1 MNISDVVL
9 SCRVRLARNIDSY
22 PFPAKLTDEKTQE
35 LTQKIVDASSS
46 LGEFKHIKISRLNP
60 RERQRF
66 VEKHLISRELISSE
80 NSSFLVNDE
89 ETLCIMICEE
99 DHMRIQCI
107 LPSLDLQSADDISS
121 KADKAFS
128 ESLKYAWSPRL
139 GYLTACPTNL
149 GTGMRASAMLHLTG
163 LTLAKQ
169 TDSLFRQIQKLGVAV
184 RGFYGEGSAA
194 LGGIYQLSNQFTLGT
209 SEDDIILSLDRM
221 LNRIAEQEMSIR
233 DVVYQKNKAL
243 IEDIVGRSYGICKY
257 AKRLSYDEFMQH
269 ISNIKLG
276 ISLGILADTNMKA
289 VDELLVQCQSAS
301 LSFHMGE
308 KSDKLSEDSARCE
321 YLQNKLFNME
331 TNA

>member
-9 SCRVRLARNIDSY
+9 SCRVRLARNIEGFC
-22 PFPAKLTDEKTQE
+22 FPQKLTLEQNE
-35 LTQKIVDASSS
+35 ILTNEIVNASKA
-46 LGEFKHIKISRLNP
+46 LGNFKHIKINGLTP
-60 RERQRF
+60 IQRQEF
-66 VEKHLISRELISSE
+66 VEKHLISRELVAK
-80 NSSFLVNDE
+80 NGSSFLVNAE

-107 LPSLDLQSADDISS
+107 LPSLNLQSADEMSS

-128 ESLKYAWSPRL
+128 ESLKYAFSPKL

-184 RGFYGEGSAA
+184 RGFYGEGSLA

-209 SEDDIILSLDRM
+209 SEDDIIVSLDRM
-221 LNRIAEQEMSIR
+221 LNRIAEQEMNIR
-233 DVVYQKNKAL
+233 EVLYKKNKTL
-243 IEDIVGRSYGICKY
+243 IEDLVGRSKGICRY
-257 AKRLSYDEFMQH
+257 ARCLSYNEFMQH

-276 ISLGILADTNMKA
+276 ISLGILKDISMQAT
-289 VDELLVQCQSAS
+289 DELLIQCQSAS
-301 LSFHMGE
+301 LSLRCGE
-308 KSDKLSEDSARCE
+308 ISDKLSEDIARAE
-321 YLQNKLFNME
+321 YIQTKLFKME
-331 TNA
+331 TDF